1 MILVV
6 GATGQL
12 GTAIVRKLIAAKQQV
27 RTFVRDSSNCLHL
40 DLLNAELWFGDL
52 CDAENVE
59 VACEGV
65 ETVIATANA
74 LLPRNGDCFEK
85 VEGEGYHNLIAACR
99 RAGVSQ
105 FIFVS
110 MPVTPLDEEIC
121 TFHFKRQIEK
131 QLQASGLSYTI
142 VRASP
147 FMDDWLALIGSTIPL
162 RGAVV
167 HTLRR
172 PFWFSRLYM
181 NLFGHLVENLG
192 LALIPGNGQARHA
205 FVTVDDVATFMV
217 RCIGNPDAQDKIFHL
232 GGPEI
237 LTWDDAVKI
246 FGQVLGK
253 PIHPLHASAGI
264 LRTSR
269 SVLGLLSEGAGN
281 FMGLDWAVGICETP
295 YDSKET
301 EPFFDLPRT
310 TVEQFLR
317 RKASLPAAA

>member
-12 GTAIVRKLIAAKQQV
+12 GTVIVRKLMAAKQPV
-27 RTFVRDSSNCLHL
+27 RAFVREGSNILHL
-40 DLLNAELWFGDL
+40 DLLNAKLWFGDL

-85 VEGEGYHNLIAACR
+85 VEGKGYQNLIAACQ

-110 MPVTPLDEEIC
+110 APVTPFDEEIC

-142 VRASP
+142 VRASL

-162 RGAVV
+162 RGAVA

-172 PFWFSRLYM
+172 PVWFSRLYM
-181 NLFGHLVENLG
+181 NLLGRLVENLG
-192 LALIPGNGQARHA
+192 LALIPGNGQTRHA
-205 FVTVDDVATFMV
+205 FVSLEDVATFMV
-217 RCIGNPDAQDKIFHL
+217 KCIGNPQAQNKIFHL

-237 LTWDDAVKI
+237 LTWDDAAKI
-246 FGQVLGK
+246 FGRVLGK
-253 PIHPLHASAGI
+253 SVHALHTPAGVF
-264 LRTSR
+264 RTSR
-269 SVLGLLSEGAGN
+269 RVLGLFSEGAGN
-281 FMGLDWAVGICETP
+281 LMGWNWAVSISEAP

-301 EPFFDLPRT
+301 ESFFDLPRM

-317 RKASLPAAA
+317 RKASLPI